1 MNKHYGSTLDS
12 LLAEDGILGDVE
24 AVATK
29 RVLTF
34 QLEAA
39 MKAQGI
45 SKTVMAQRM
54 ETSRA
59 AINRLLDP
67 NNPSV
72 TLQTL
77 ERAAAVLGKKLRLEL
92 TPHE

>member
-1 MNKHYGSTLDS
+1 MNKYLGSNFDAFLG
-12 LLAEDGILGDVE
+12 EEGILGDVQ
-24 AVATK
+24 AVAAK
-29 RVLTF
+29 RGLAF
-34 QLEAA
+34 QLEAE
-39 MKAQGI
+39 MKRQGI
-45 SKTVMAQRM
+45 SKTALALRM

-59 AINRLLDP
+59 AVNRLLDP